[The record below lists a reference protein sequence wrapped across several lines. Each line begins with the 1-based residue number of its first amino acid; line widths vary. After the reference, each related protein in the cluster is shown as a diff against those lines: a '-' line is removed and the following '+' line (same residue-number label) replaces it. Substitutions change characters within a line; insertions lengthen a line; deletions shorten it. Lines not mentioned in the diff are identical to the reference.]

1 MGARASGFRWG
12 WLVGLA
18 VAAGCGAL
26 VGSPE
31 IAGAADSPYAGT
43 SVRFLTSRNTHQLA
57 LADKLGELAK
67 QMGIDLQVRFVT
79 TDQLEKKVVIDY
91 VGGADT
97 WDLVYTGGIQRMHEW
112 AEGGIIQDIAPLIA
126 KFGDQKALALDDF
139 TPAARHA
146 VTQGD
151 KMLGLTVATS
161 EQALAYRKDLFDNP
175 DEKAAFK
182 ARYGYDLAAPDTYKQ
197 FYDVAQFF
205 TRKKGEKL
213 AGKTLD
219 ADFYGTILSNKR
231 GTFLW
236 HKYENVV
243 AAFGVDIYDP
253 TTGRVGV
260 MSPES
265 IAAANYY
272 KSLLPF
278 LPAGHI
284 NMSSGESTT
293 LFTNGQVAMM
303 VEYVDRVAS
312 SLAKSAIRPEMVG
325 YAFAPTAEGNPKG
338 RQHAARSGPAVVAVF
353 GRSTN
358 PEAAYKLLEA
368 ATTAEQQFAMARKHA
383 GYMPSRVSAL
393 KELGADDPAS
403 AYLVRMSTAKV
414 DALTDADLLPYPTIL
429 KAAQIEDIFGDAISQ
444 ILLGAPVEQELQKA
458 QIQVEDIVK
467 TLKK

>member
-1 MGARASGFRWG
+1 MRRLTFRLHSRWLLASSFTI
-12 WLVGLA
+12 GLLA
-18 VAAGCGAL
+18 CFANL
-26 VGSPE
+26 E
-31 IAGAADSPYAGT
+31 TAGAADNKYAGT
-43 SVRFLTSRNTHQLA
+43 SVRFLTTRNTHQLA
-57 LADKLGELAK
+57 LAEKLGEIAK

-126 KFGDQKALALDDF
+126 KLGDQKTLAFDDF

-146 VTQGD
+146 VSQGD
-151 KMLGLTVATS
+151 RVLGLTVATS
-161 EQALAYRKDLFDNP
+161 DQTLAYRRDLFEDS

-182 ARYGYDLAAPDTYKQ
+182 VRYGYDLQPPDTYKQ

-205 TRKKGEKL
+205 TRKKGDKL
-213 AGKTLD
+213 AGKTLGT
-219 ADFYGTILSNKR
+219 DFYGTILSNKR

-253 TTGRVGV
+253 KTGRVNIT
-260 MSPES
+260 SAES

-312 SLAKSAIRPEMVG
+312 GLVKSPVRPDMVA
-325 YAFAPTAEGNPKG
+325 YAFPPTAEGNPKG
-338 RQHAARSGPAVVAVF
+338 RQHAARSGPAVVSIF

-358 PEAAYKLLEA
+358 PEGAYKLLEA
-368 ATTAEQQFAMARKHA
+368 ATTAEHQSAMAHKHP

-393 KELGADDPAS
+393 KELGTGDPAA
-403 AYLVRMSTAKV
+403 AYLVRMSTANV
-414 DALTDADLLPYPTIL
+414 DALTDADILPYPTIL
-429 KAAQIEDIFGDAISQ
+429 KAAQIEDIFGDAVSQ

-458 QIQVEDIVK
+458 QKQVEDIVQ